1 MANYNDK
8 KTLNPYRCKDCSKKN
23 MFSCSHVFQ
32 KKTCPHVLMSF
43 KKNMSSCSHVFQK
56 KTCPHVP
63 MSFKKNMSSCS
74 HVFQTKTCPHV
85 LMSFKKKTCPHVLM
99 SFKQKHVLLFFCLF
113 KNHVLMSQPV
123 PIPKL
128 KIPLY
133 N

>member
-23 MFSCSHVFQ
+23 MFSCTHVFQ

-43 KKNMSSCSHVFQK
+43 KKNMSSCSHVFQT

-63 MSFKKNMSSCS
+63 MSFKKNM
-74 HVFQTKTCPHV
+74 
-85 LMSFKKKTCPHVLM
+85 
-99 SFKQKHVLLFFCLF
+99 FFCLS

>member
-43 KKNMSSCSHVFQK
+43 KK
-56 KTCPHVP
+56 
-63 MSFKKNMSSCS
+63 
-74 HVFQTKTCPHV
+74 
-85 LMSFKKKTCPHVLM
+85 
-99 SFKQKHVLLFFCLF
+99 KHVLLFFCLF
-113 KNHVLMSQPV
+113 KNMFSCLNLSPFQ
-123 PIPKL
+123 
-128 KIPLY
+128 

>member
-43 KKNMSSCSHVFQK
+43 KK
-56 KTCPHVP
+56 
-63 MSFKKNMSSCS
+63 
-74 HVFQTKTCPHV
+74 KTCPHV
-85 LMSFKKKTCPHVLM
+85 LMSFKK
-99 SFKQKHVLLFFCLF
+99 KHVLLFFCLF